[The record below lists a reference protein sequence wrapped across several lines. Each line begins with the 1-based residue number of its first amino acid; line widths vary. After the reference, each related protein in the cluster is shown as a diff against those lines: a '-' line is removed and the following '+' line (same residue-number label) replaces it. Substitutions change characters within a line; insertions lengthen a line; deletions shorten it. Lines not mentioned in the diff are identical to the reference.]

1 MLTADREA
9 AIREQLA
16 MLPKESLS
24 VITLLM
30 KSMIATEPI
39 SMEDYEAAFTA
50 MKDWPPKAR
59 RTALNVLDKYYVP
72 RQI

>member
-9 AIREQLA
+9 AIRDQLA

-30 KSMIATEPI
+30 KSMIATETI
-39 SMEDYEAAFTA
+39 SPAEYDAAFTA

-59 RTALNVLDKYYVP
+59 KTALDVLEKYYAP
-72 RQI
+72 RV